1 MKNASINKILGKYT
15 NKGKSKFNKNRSYSD
30 FWMDSAWDN
39 RSMYGGLS
47 GRSSGGSADIV
58 KSIKL
63 ASYHRAVANFTK
75 ILTKKDI
82 SVVFQGNES
91 FTDGKTISLSANV
104 GEKNFDVHVG
114 LALHEAS
121 HCILTDFKV
130 MPELYKKHDPYK
142 KISWDTLRSLLNW
155 VEDRRI
161 DNYVFTSSPGY
172 KAYYHKLY
180 DHYWNADVITKA
192 LKSPKYRE
200 VTEDSYMLHITNM
213 LNPAFNPAALPGLD
227 AIVKLIDVRNIARL
241 TTTQDAADVALE
253 VAHIISVEIAKDA
266 AQKAAAQNNQPQP
279 SGGQASK
286 PAGEKEKDDEK
297 NEENEAQQPQSST
310 AGDTGSAGDEEEE
323 NEEEENEGGTS
334 AQGAGAGDSEEDGE
348 DGEEDSEEDG
358 EDGAGNEG
366 EEEEELTDLTPEE
379 AFELA
384 KALEKQEEFLD
395 GNIKDRT
402 TGTKNLQN
410 KLDKISQ
417 SGVEMQMVHN
427 GKYECLVY
435 DFAKKGA
442 YFTQALG
449 CYMEKRNARCK
460 IGIYES
466 MDSTERQARINHLNK
481 EFKAYEGIESI
492 LDRYFCADNS
502 KSVEQ
507 GLQHGALL
515 GRKLQLRNESR
526 ELTHNRLTSGKL
538 DAKRIA
544 HAGYGIESVF
554 KQMHV
559 DSYKSTYIHI
569 SLDASGSMGGTK
581 WKNTIIMAMAIAKA
595 ATYCQNLDVQ
605 VSLRHTTADGKT
617 LPVIVQIYDSK
628 RNPLSQLVAALK
640 SAHVPSMTP
649 EGLCFEAMLKK
660 NMLIK
665 SGKDTDSYF
674 LNISDG
680 GPGGVGNYHGE
691 IAHTHT
697 RKQVKTMEEQ
707 LGMKI
712 ISFFVQ
718 EGGGNDVSS
727 FFKEMYGTN
736 NSFACKADDM
746 IGIARALNSK
756 FLDAKVTA

>member
-1 MKNASINKILGKYT
+1 MKKASISKIIGKYT

-39 RSMYGGLS
+39 RSMYSGLS
-47 GRSSGGSADIV
+47 GRTTGSSGDIV

-63 ASYHRAVANFTK
+63 AAYHRAVANFTK

-82 SVVFQGNES
+82 SVVFQGNDS

-130 MPELYKKHDPYK
+130 MPELTNVNRPAG
-142 KISWDTLRSLLNW
+142 ISWNTLRSLLNW
-155 VEDRRI
+155 IEDRRI

-200 VTEDSYMLHITNM
+200 VTEDNYMMHITNM
-213 LNPAFNPAALPGLD
+213 LNPVFNPAALPGLGVI
-227 AIVKLIDVRNIARL
+227 AKLIDVRNIARL
-241 TTTQDAADVALE
+241 TTTQDAAVVALE
-253 VAHIISVEIAKDA
+253 VAHMISIELAKNA
-266 AQKAAAQNNQPQP
+266 AQTVSTQSSQPQP
-279 SGGQASK
+279 SNGQSSEPEGG
-286 PAGEKEKDDEK
+286 
-297 NEENEAQQPQSST
+297 NEESEVNEVEQPQSNT
-310 AGDTGSAGDEEEE
+310 AGDAGNKSGEDEEDDSKDQGNATAQDAGSNDNGSE
-323 NEEEENEGGTS
+323 EGGN
-334 AQGAGAGDSEEDGE
+334 GE
-348 DGEEDSEEDG
+348 NVQPEQ
-358 EDGAGNEG
+358 
-366 EEEEELTDLTPEE
+366 LTELTPEE
-379 AFELA
+379 TAQLA
-384 KALEKQEEFLD
+384 KALEKQGDFLE
-395 GNIKDRT
+395 GKPQDRT
-402 TGTKNLQN
+402 TGTKNLQA

-427 GKYECLVY
+427 GKHECLVY

-442 YFTQALG
+442 YFAQALG
-449 CYMEKRNARCK
+449 CYMERRDARCK
-460 IGIYES
+460 IGIYDS

-492 LDRYFCADNS
+492 LERYFCANNS
-502 KSVEQ
+502 KAVEQ

-569 SLDASGSMGGTK
+569 SLDASGSMGGSK

-605 VSLRHTTADGKT
+605 VSLRHTTNEGKT
-617 LPVIVQIYDSK
+617 LPVIIQIYDSK
-628 RNPLSQLVAALK
+628 KNPLSQLVAALN

-680 GPGGVGNYHGE
+680 GPGGVGNYYGD

-718 EGGGNDVSS
+718 EGGGNDVSN

-756 FLDAKVTA
+756 FLDTKVTA